1 MCCYVVACGCQCQ
14 PVLRGPIRANSHQC
28 SRRRNWQA
36 QPQSRSLYPVG
47 RGTASWAAGL
57 AASLLGGGRS
67 ALDPPETFPGS
78 PFFWGLLW
86 IPVHIGVLPGS
97 PPVCGPAFA
106 VLGFASRKSAFSG
119 SPGKKAPSPD
129 PPLTSFPYRA
139 TGCSMEAEEG
149 TCSGVESADEHVSD
163 EDDTASSAICG
174 AASSSAGARKRKR
187 DNRGGKGDG
196 RKRGEAS
203 DPVRIWT
210 SLMAGVRG

>member
-1 MCCYVVACGCQCQ
+1 MYIWEADQGASPGQAEGVEGL
-14 PVLRGPIRANSHQC
+14 PWIP
-28 SRRRNWQA
+28 RR
-36 QPQSRSLYPVG
+36 PS
-47 RGTASWAAGL
+47 
-57 AASLLGGGRS
+57 
-67 ALDPPETFPGS
+67 LDPR
-78 PFFWGLLW
+78 FF
-86 IPVHIGVLPGS
+86 GV
-97 PPVCGPAFA
+97 
-106 VLGFASRKSAFSG
+106 FSG
-119 SPGKKAPSPD
+119 SPSTLGSSPD
-129 PPLTSFPYRA
+129 PRLFVGPCRPSWDSRPEKTPSGDPRSLPALPSFPCRA

-187 DNRGGKGDG
+187 DNRGGEGDG